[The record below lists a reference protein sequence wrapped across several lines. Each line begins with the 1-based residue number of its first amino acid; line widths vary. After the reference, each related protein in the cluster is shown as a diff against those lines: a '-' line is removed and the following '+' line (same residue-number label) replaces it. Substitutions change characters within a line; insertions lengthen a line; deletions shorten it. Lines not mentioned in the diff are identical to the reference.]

1 MSKHPQHKQIHGDS
15 GDKPRS
21 AADQVRAFRKVAREL
36 GADESDERF
45 KETLRTLAKHKPA
58 ASKKPVKNG
67 RQQRRP

>member
-1 MSKHPQHKQIHGDS
+1 
-15 GDKPRS
+15 
-21 AADQVRAFRKVAREL
+21 VRAFRKVAREL